1 MQMLIQTAMPF
12 AHTATKDFFFLI
24 ALVFVVVLLSLHDLT
39 QNLFSYNTDQLVP
52 VKAGVAFI

>member
-12 AHTATKDFFFLI
+12 AHTAIKDFFSNCTSF
-24 ALVFVVVLLSLHDLT
+24 FVVLFSLHDLT